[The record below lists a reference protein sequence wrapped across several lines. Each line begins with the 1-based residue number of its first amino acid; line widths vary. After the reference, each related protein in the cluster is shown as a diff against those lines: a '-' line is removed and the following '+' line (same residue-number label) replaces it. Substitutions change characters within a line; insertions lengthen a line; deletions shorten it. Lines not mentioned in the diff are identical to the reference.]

1 MSPLSAAASGG
12 HLATVTTLLEARAAV
27 GTYDVDGQ
35 TAISLAAQRGHT
47 DVLAALLGRVVGA
60 PDCRNRTALWHAVR
74 NGHTAAAQLL
84 LAAKAD
90 VRTAPAA
97 EHGHVELLVQASTR
111 DNTAAAAA
119 CVFTRADAQEGRV
132 SDTEDEGHASNKRK
146 RMQ

>member
-27 GTYDVDGQ
+27 GTYDVNGR

-74 NGHTAAAQLL
+74 NGHAAAAQLL

-97 EHGHVELLVQASTR
+97 EHGHVELLVQASTQ
-111 DNTAAAAA
+111 DNTAAAAD
-119 CVFTRADAQEGRV
+119 CVFIRADAQEGRV